1 MIKIEP
7 FKNIDKALH
16 ALDNGGRFYNLLT
29 QANDGLIVE
38 AELSKV
44 AGLFNN
50 KQQMMLFLDIAIS
63 RLDEE
68 KREEVI
74 SKLEIG
80 LREAYLKYKPLH
92 IIPSQAYTRGKLGE
106 NTIITGI
113 PTLIES
119 KDELVGFIMIPILT
133 GEVTTFSMIPLMDLY
148 DVYELRDIPSDT
160 NFIIAHIK
168 DRKKLPNKKIQVAG
182 VLKELKSD
190 MDEEVASKRFLEA
203 VYYLD
208 ID

>member
-1 MIKIEP
+1 MNKIEP

-38 AELSKV
+38 AELSKI

-50 KQQMMLFLDIAIS
+50 KQQMMLFLDLSIS
-63 RLDEE
+63 KLDEE

-74 SKLEIG
+74 SKMEIE
-80 LREAYLKYKPLH
+80 LREAYLKYKPLN
-92 IIPSQAYTRGKLGE
+92 IIPSQAYTRGKLAE

-113 PTLIES
+113 PTLKDS
-119 KDELVGFIMIPILT
+119 KEELIGFIMIPILT

-148 DVYELRDIPSDT
+148 DVYELRDEPSDT
-160 NFIIAHIK
+160 SFIIAHIK
-168 DRKKLPNKKIQVAG
+168 DREKLPNRKIKVAG

-203 VYYLD
+203 VYYLE